1 MALIQKATRKFF
13 EGIDFVER
21 VVPTPSWFRY
31 AALRLGAFIMT
42 YLGTISLTVLILA
55 LSGIMLSFGAVI
67 ALVPLAIF
75 IAIRVSGAL
84 TEKWRSK

>member
-1 MALIQKATRKFF
+1 MEALSKATKAVLRAV
-13 EGIDFVER
+13 DFLER

-42 YLGTISLTVLILA
+42 YLGTISLTVIVLA
-55 LSGIMLSFGAVI
+55 MFGIILSFGAII
-67 ALVPLAIF
+67 ALVPVAIF

-84 TEKWRSK
+84 TEKKKPK

>member
-1 MALIQKATRKFF
+1 MALIQKAARKFF

-31 AALRLGAFIMT
+31 AAIRLGTFIMT
-42 YLGTISLTVLILA
+42 YLGTISLTVLILT
-55 LSGIMLSFGAVI
+55 LSGIVLSFGAVI

-84 TEKWRSK
+84 TEKWKTK

>member
-1 MALIQKATRKFF
+1 MAPLQKAARKIFQA
-13 EGIDFVER
+13 IDFIDR
-21 VVPTPSWFRY
+21 VIPSPSWMKY

-42 YLGTISLTVLILA
+42 YLGTISVTVLVLA

-84 TEKWRSK
+84 TENKKPD